1 MRHTFKLAIT
11 SVTAVFAV
19 LVAPLPSSAATGPD
33 SSFGNNGTALGNL
46 PGNDRA
52 TAVAVQ
58 SSGKIVFTVA
68 NAQNK
73 WQVGRLNTNGSL
85 DTSFGVGGYW
95 TGYDGQA
102 RDLAVD
108 KDDNILV
115 VGRDGRPNG
124 SNYGTLFWVGPNGG
138 VASGFPPD
146 GTPCGCMY
154 SQVQVTNSKIYV
166 SGYDSNET
174 DTYANMNRYQI
185 NGSLDYSY
193 GFDGISFV
201 PVPGTTTP
209 GATPSLAMNTNGLP
223 VALLSTSS
231 ETRLVR
237 KLNNGALDA
246 SYGGPV
252 AGAPTG
258 SVGLSTLPNGKAVA
272 GLSWP
277 DHANFTF
284 FDTAGQAAS
293 SIALPAGATPV
304 DTAVTKAGAV
314 ALVYKTANSWGVIK
328 TNADG
333 AINTNFGTAG
343 WLTQTTNLTPAA
355 ISADKDGRIIV
366 TGATTNNADW
376 AVARVDI
383 DGTAPPAMDW
393 FTHLLFAFWRW
404 LLSIFGITS

>member
-1 MRHTFKLAIT
+1 MRLTLKLTIA
-11 SVTAVFAV
+11 SVAAGFAA
-19 LVAPLPSSAATGPD
+19 LVAPLSASAATGPD
-33 SSFGNNGTALGNL
+33 NSFGTNGTAIGNL

-73 WQVGRLNTNGSL
+73 WKVGRLNTNGSL

-115 VGRDGRPNG
+115 VGRDARPNS
-124 SNYGTLFWVGPNGG
+124 SNYGILFWVGPNGG
-138 VASGFPPD
+138 VASGFSSD

-174 DTYANMNRYQI
+174 DTYANMNRYLI

-201 PVPGTTTP
+201 PVPGTTAA
-209 GATPSLAMNTNGLP
+209 GATPSLAVDASGLP

-237 KLNNGALDA
+237 NLNNGAPDA
-246 SYGGPV
+246 SYGGLV
-252 AGAPTG
+252 AGHPTG
-258 SVGLSTLPNGKAVA
+258 SVGLSMLPNGKAVA
-272 GLSWP
+272 GLTWA

-284 FDTAGQAAS
+284 FDTTGQVTS

-304 DTAVTKAGAV
+304 DTSVTKAGAV

-328 TNADG
+328 TNTDG

-343 WLTQTTNLTPAA
+343 WLTQTTNLTPSA

-366 TGATTNNADW
+366 VGATTNNADW
-376 AVARVDI
+376 AASRIDI

-393 FTHLLFAFWRW
+393 FTQLLFAFWRW
-404 LLSIFGITS
+404 LLSIFGITI